1 MQTIQNTI
9 IGTLQSVK
17 ERLERDDEEI
27 ANCPKVFS
35 APPVD
40 QISQSEKTSQE
51 VQPEE

>member
-9 IGTLQSVK
+9 VSTLQSVK
-17 ERLERDDEEI
+17 ERLEQDDEEV

-40 QISQSEKTSQE
+40 QIGQSEKISQE
-51 VQPEE
+51 V